1 MPFVQSFSINSMQT
15 FTHEFSSHSNRNQN
29 CCVCSK
35 TGFAGHELFIDLMSW
50 KISFSW
56 YHKLSQIFRKIII
69 KYLSIRPQPARFG
82 CIPSLF
88 CWKIRYKIS
97 ASFNFSGWE
106 NLNINR
112 IKSGKFCAETKT
124 VFREYWCG
132 RKNISLAAFSIS
144 REIIAENYLPIN
156 LFITFCAQNFLQK
169 SLSSFPRRKSFFHR
183 KSADAWWKRNVE
195 WCENSS
201 NLYAK
206 AKEEKRRGNFI
217 EANKTDLSLRQRRF
231 ATSLSPRQSFA

>member
-1 MPFVQSFSINSMQT
+1 MPSIQHKFHANI
-15 FTHEFSSHSNRNQN
+15 HSWISLAFR
-29 CCVCSK
+29 SK
-35 TGFAGHELFIDLMSW
+35 SKLLRLLENWLCRPWIIDRLNELENIFLM
-50 KISFSW
+50 I
-56 YHKLSQIFRKIII
+56 SQIITNFRKIII
-69 KYLSIRPQPARFG
+69 KYLSIRPQPARFA

-88 CWKIRYKIS
+88 CRKIRYKIS

-132 RKNISLAAFSIS
+132 GKTFSRRIFHFPKNHCRKIFADKSVYNIFRRKLLARISLEFSS
-144 REIIAENYLPIN
+144 
-156 LFITFCAQNFLQK
+156 
-169 SLSSFPRRKSFFHR
+169 RRKKIFHR
-183 KSADAWWKRNVE
+183 KSADAWWNWNVG

-201 NLYAK
+201 NLCAK
-206 AKEEKRRGNFI
+206 AKEEKRGGNFI